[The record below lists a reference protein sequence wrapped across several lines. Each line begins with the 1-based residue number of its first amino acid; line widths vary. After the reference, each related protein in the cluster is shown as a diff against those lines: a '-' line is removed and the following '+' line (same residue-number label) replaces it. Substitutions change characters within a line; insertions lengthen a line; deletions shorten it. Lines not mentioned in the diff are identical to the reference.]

1 MNPKV
6 AEAQRLLAAGKL
18 DAALKAARL
27 AAAVAPTDSSA
38 HALAAQLLLRS
49 GRPDIAVEHSA
60 AIARI
65 AANDP
70 AALGFHTAV
79 LTMLGRGAD
88 AVPFGERAVALNPN
102 HLSALT
108 NLTAALVSSSRPVKA
123 LEYLEHALT
132 IAPSDPNLLNTKGQA
147 LHAIGR
153 ASDAIACLAQ
163 ALRTAPMEPNA
174 RLSSASFFNYMPNA
188 PRENAFTA
196 HLEFGKFVSQHTK
209 PGLPEMPD
217 TSHKR
222 RIGFISADFRTHSVA
237 FFIEPLLEHLPRDRF
252 EVVAFHTNPRSDELT
267 RRIKSRVDVWRE
279 LRPGEPPA
287 EHARRIAGERLHA
300 IVELAG
306 LTRGHA
312 LHTLAFRPAPLQ
324 IAYLGYPNT
333 TGCPFMDVRIVDTLT
348 DPPDADAFHSE
359 RLLRLEPPF
368 LCYRP
373 PDDLPAITPRPDR
386 PPTFG
391 CFGAATKHNDVAF
404 QLWARAL
411 ERVPGSR
418 LVIKSQGLVE
428 ILAHDLLRTRLQ
440 QRGIDPSRIDILPPA
455 ESFRDHL
462 AAYNLIDVAL
472 DTFPYHGTTTTCEAL
487 AMGVP
492 VVSRVGDRH
501 ASRVGLSLLTSVGLP
516 ELATS
521 SDEDFAALAARAI
534 DPAGGVARGD
544 ALRAQLRASPLC
556 DAPAFSRRFGAA
568 VESEILRFATKS

>member
-18 DAALKAARL
+18 EAALKAARL
-27 AAAVAPTDSSA
+27 AAAVSPNDTSA

-65 AANDP
+65 SASDP

-79 LTMLGRGAD
+79 LTMMGRGAE
-88 AVPFGERAVALNPN
+88 AVPFGERAVALSPN

-108 NLTAALVSSSRPVKA
+108 NLSAALVSSSQPVRA
-123 LEYLEHALT
+123 LEYLDRGLAL
-132 IAPSDPNLLNTKGQA
+132 APADPNLLTTKGQA
-147 LHAIGR
+147 LHALGR
-153 ASDAIACLAQ
+153 AADAIACLNQ
-163 ALRTAPMEPNA
+163 ALRVAPMEANA
-174 RLSSASFFNYMPNA
+174 RLSSASFFNYAPNA
-188 PRENAFTA
+188 PRENAYRA
-196 HLEFGKFVSQHTK
+196 HLDFGKFVAHHAR
-209 PGLPEMPD
+209 PGLPSMPD
-217 TSHKR
+217 TSRKL

-252 EVVAFHTNPRSDELT
+252 EVVAFHTNPRSDDVT
-267 RRIKSRVDVWRE
+267 RRIKTRVDVWRE
-279 LRPGEPPA
+279 LGPAEPPA

-333 TGCPFMDVRIVDTLT
+333 TGCAFMDVRIIDALT
-348 DPPDADAFHSE
+348 DPPDADAFHCE
-359 RLLRLEPPF
+359 RLVRLDAPF

-373 PDDLPAITPRPDR
+373 PDDLPPIPPRPAR

-411 ERVPGSR
+411 ERVPESR
-418 LVIKSQGLVE
+418 LIVKSQGLVE
-428 ILAHDLLRTRLQ
+428 GLAHDLLRTRLH
-440 QRGIDPSRIDILPPA
+440 QRGIDPARVDVLPPA
-455 ESFRDHL
+455 ESFREHL
-462 AAYNLIDVAL
+462 AAYNHIDVAL
-472 DTFPYHGTTTTCEAL
+472 DTYPYHGTTTTCEAL
-487 AMGVP
+487 VMGVP
-492 VVSRVGDRH
+492 VVSLVGDRH

-516 ELATS
+516 QLATS
-521 SDEDFAALAARAI
+521 SDEEFASAAARAI
-534 DPAGGVARGD
+534 DPAGGIPRGED
-544 ALRAQLRASPLC
+544 LRAQLRASPLC
-556 DAPAFSRRFGAA
+556 DAPAFAKRFGAA
-568 VESEILRFATKS
+568 IEGEILRFTSKA